1 MPVLFFQEEV
11 RIDWGNEDTIR
22 SWIIQTIRTELGQVE
37 IGDISIIFCSDEYL
51 LDINNRFLNHDF
63 YTDIVTFEY
72 DREPLSADLYL
83 SIDRI
88 TENARDQEVE
98 LNRELYRV
106 IIHGILHICGYQD
119 KTENDQSRMR
129 AREDHYLAFLSL
141 PDKEI

>member
-11 RIDWGNEDTIR
+11 RVDWGNEDKIR
-22 SWIIQTIRTELGQVE
+22 SWIIQTIRSELGPVE
-37 IGDISIIFCSDEYL
+37 IGDISIIFCSDECL

-72 DREPLSADLYL
+72 TREPLSADLYL

-88 TENARDQEVE
+88 AENARDQKTEM
-98 LNRELYRV
+98 NRELYRV

-119 KTENDQSRMR
+119 KTENDQSQMR
-129 AREDHYLAFLSL
+129 AREDHYLSFLSL
-141 PDKEI
+141 PG